1 MGLLE
6 VEWFLNFRQQMTSS
20 DDVFANSAGVCW
32 PHTSFKKNVINCL
45 FKMSKLLNFYDKILH
60 DNILTI
66 VTQKLCHSHKYE
78 SNCFLSYAFTELGI
92 I

>member
-1 MGLLE
+1 
-6 VEWFLNFRQQMTSS
+6 
-20 DDVFANSAGVCW
+20 
-32 PHTSFKKNVINCL
+32 
-45 FKMSKLLNFYDKILH
+45 MSKLLNFYDKILH